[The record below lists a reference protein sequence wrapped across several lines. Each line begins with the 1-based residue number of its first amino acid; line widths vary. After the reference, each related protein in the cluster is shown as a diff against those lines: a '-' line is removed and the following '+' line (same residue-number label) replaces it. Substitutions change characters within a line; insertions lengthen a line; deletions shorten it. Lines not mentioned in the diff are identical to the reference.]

1 MKGSVSMKKKTRIA
15 ALALAL
21 VLGTGTAALAAGNL
35 VNISVLPGMKL
46 SIDGEAFV
54 PKDANGKEV
63 DVFAYNGTTY
73 VPIRAISEAFGKE
86 VSYDAATQTAVIQSV
101 KPPYNPDEVDYVLS
115 VEPEVYINDN
125 GEEELWYNGV
135 GYEFRWWLPEE
146 QQDSFTVKLVEGTL
160 PDGIKLVDGDR
171 LEGNCLKAGTTDVTF
186 TVTPKE
192 GDPVTRTLRFQF
204 VEPDEL
210 AVAPVVLWG
219 AVGDRVERY
228 GIPSFYDGIFYT
240 ADDLTADNT
249 DVEFADLGSSPIGTQ
264 AGLDALAEYGLTLTY
279 DEQTLEDGYRRADN
293 LLEGTFTKATD
304 GWVKISVPVYA
315 SVGTNDPDYPLD
327 QNFWLCTNDEG
338 NTQLVYGNIDI
349 YLNIIDFE

>member
-1 MKGSVSMKKKTRIA
+1 MKKRTRVAAA
-15 ALALAL
+15 ALAL
-21 VLGTGTAALAAGNL
+21 VVGTGTVALAASQL
-35 VNISVLPGMKL
+35 VSIQVLPGMNL
-46 SIDGEAFV
+46 SINGEAFV
-54 PKDANGKEV
+54 PKDVNGKEV

-73 VPIRAISEAFGKE
+73 VPIRAISEAFGMD
-86 VSYDAATQTAVIQSV
+86 VDYDAATQTAIVNEPEEV
-101 KPPYNPDEVDYVLS
+101 TPPYDPNEVEYVMS
-115 VEPEVYINDN
+115 VAPELITNEDGTQQY
-125 GEEELWYNGV
+125 WYNGV

-192 GDPVTRTLRFQF
+192 GYPVTRTLRFQF

-219 AVGDRVERY
+219 AVGDRVEWY